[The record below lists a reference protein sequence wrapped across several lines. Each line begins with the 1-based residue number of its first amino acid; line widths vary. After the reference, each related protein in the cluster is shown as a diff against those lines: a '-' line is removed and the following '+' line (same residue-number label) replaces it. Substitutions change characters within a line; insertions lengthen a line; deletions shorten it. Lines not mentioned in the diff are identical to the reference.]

1 MKRSIFRSLF
11 YSLIFVMLVTSSK
24 CSGDNNADDIK
35 AKVPNVPAEES
46 GEEPEEDPL
55 PQEFLDIKAKELPV
69 IDESDTSPILEKLND
84 VDREELGT
92 LLEATDKSAPYTE
105 ENKELDDLFGK
116 DVGEWLTPENNEPAA
131 Q

>member
-24 CSGDNNADDIK
+24 CSSGDSGGEPR
-35 AKVPNVPAEES
+35 AKVPSVSAEEQ

-69 IDESDTSPILEKLND
+69 IDESNTAPILEKLNE
-84 VDREELGT
+84 VDRKELGT
-92 LLEATDKSAPYTE
+92 LLENTDNLVPYTE

-116 DVGEWLTPENNEPAA
+116 DVGEWLTPENNEPAV